1 MSWRNA
7 LETVRDVLK
16 TELVEVAGTSVTLAT
31 LLTAFAMV
39 FAAAMISRLLRRG
52 VQRTFRAR
60 GVEDPGTRAVVEK
73 LLHYLIMLIGV
84 GIALQ
89 TLGID
94 LGTLFAAGAVF
105 AVGIGFAMQTVVQNF
120 VSGIILMLERSI
132 TPEDI
137 LEVDGMI
144 VRVKRMGIR
153 STVAV
158 SLDGEDLL
166 LPNSTIVQ
174 NTVKNLTLDLTEVR
188 VNVSVGVAYE
198 SDVDLVIE
206 TLEAVARELHDDTA
220 SSSPL
225 VFFREFGDSAL
236 IFDIALWTRDPWT
249 IRRLRSRVHVAIWR
263 ALKEKDIVVAF
274 PQIDVHFDEGVK
286 LAS

>member
-1 MSWRNA
+1 MSWEHA
-7 LETVRDVLK
+7 LRSVRDVLK
-16 TELVEVAGTSVTLAT
+16 IEIVEVAGTSVTLAT
-31 LLTAFAMV
+31 LLTSFAMV
-39 FAAAMISRLLRRG
+39 VAASLMSRLVRRG
-52 VQRTFRAR
+52 IQRTFRAR

-84 GIALQ
+84 GVALQ

-137 LEVDGMI
+137 LEVDGVI

-158 SLDGEDLL
+158 TLDGEDLL
-166 LPNSTIVQ
+166 LPNSSIVQ
-174 NTVKNLTLDLTEVR
+174 NKVKNLTLDLPDIR

-198 SDVDLVIE
+198 SDVDAVLE
-206 TLEAVARELHDDTA
+206 TLENVARELHDER
-220 SSSPL
+220 SKSSPL
-225 VFFREFGDSAL
+225 VFFREFGDSSL
-236 IFDIALWTRDPWT
+236 VFDIALWTRDPWT
-249 IRRLRSRVHVAIWR
+249 IRRLKSRVHLEIWR
-263 ALKEKDIVVAF
+263 ALQAKGIVIAF
-274 PQIDVHFDEGVK
+274 PQLDVHFDAGVK

>member
-60 GVEDPGTRAVVEK
+60 GVDDPGTRAVVEK

>member
-1 MSWRNA
+1 MSWNEWFRS
-7 LETVRDVLK
+7 LRDVLK
-16 TELVEVAGTSVTLAT
+16 VELVELAGTSVTLAT
-31 LLTAFAMV
+31 LLTAVAV
-39 FAAAMISRLLRRG
+39 VIAASLVSRVVRRAI
-52 VQRTFRAR
+52 QRTFRAR

-84 GIALQ
+84 GTSLQ
-89 TLGID
+89 TVGID

-105 AVGIGFAMQTVVQNF
+105 AVGIGFAMQNVVQNF

-137 LEVDGMI
+137 LEVDGVI

-158 SLDGEDLL
+158 TLDGEDLL
-166 LPNSTIVQ
+166 LPNSIIVQ
-174 NTVKNLTLDLTEVR
+174 NMVKNLTLDLQEVR
-188 VNVSVGVAYE
+188 VNVSVGVSYE
-198 SDVDLVIE
+198 SDVDEVIA
-206 TLEAVARELHDDTA
+206 TLTEVAEQLHDETSNA
-220 SSSPL
+220 KPL

-236 IFDIALWTRDPWT
+236 VFDIALWTRDPWT
-249 IRRLRSRVHVAIWR
+249 IRRLRSATHVAIWR
-263 ALKEKDIVVAF
+263 ALKAKNIVVAF
-274 PQIDVHFDEGVK
+274 PQVDVHFDPGVK

>member
-1 MSWRNA
+1 MSWEEA
-7 LETVRDVLK
+7 LKSVRDVLK
-16 TELVEVAGTSVTLAT
+16 IELVEVAGTSVTLAT

-39 FAAAMISRLLRRG
+39 LAAALISRVVRRG
-52 VQRTFRAR
+52 VQRTFQAR
-60 GVEDPGTRAVVEK
+60 GVDDPGTRAVVEK

-84 GIALQ
+84 GVSLQ

-137 LEVDGMI
+137 LEVDGVI

-158 SLDGEDLL
+158 TLDGEDLL
-166 LPNSTIVQ
+166 LPNSIIVQ
-174 NTVKNLTLDLTEVR
+174 NKVKNLTLDLQEVR

-198 SDVDLVIE
+198 SNVDHVLE
-206 TLEAVARELHDDTA
+206 TLEKVALELHDETA
-220 SSSPL
+220 TSKPL

-236 IFDIALWTRDPWT
+236 VFDIALWTRDPWT

-263 ALKEKDIVVAF
+263 ALAEQEIVVAF
-274 PQIDVHFDEGVK
+274 PQIDVHFDQGIK

>member
-1 MSWRNA
+1 MNWEEA
-7 LETVRDVLK
+7 LTTIRDVLK
-16 TELVEVAGTSVTLAT
+16 IELVELAGTRVTLAT
-31 LLTAFAMV
+31 LLSALVIV
-39 FAAAMISRLLRRG
+39 FVALMFSRLMRRG
-52 VQRTFRAR
+52 VERTFRAR
-60 GVEDPGTRAVVEK
+60 GVDDPGTKAVVSK
-73 LLHYLIMLIGV
+73 LLHYLVMLIGV
-84 GIALQ
+84 GVALQ

-137 LEVDGMI
+137 LEVEGNI

-158 SLDGEDLL
+158 TLDGEDLQ

-174 NTVKNLTLDLTEVR
+174 NTVKNLTLDLPDVR
-188 VNVSVGVAYE
+188 INCSVGVAYE
-198 SDVDLVIE
+198 SDVDQVIA
-206 TLEAVARELHDDTA
+206 TLEAVAKEHHDP
-220 SSSPL
+220 SSKNSPL

-236 IFDIALWTRDPWT
+236 VFDIALWTRDPWT

-263 ALKEKDIVVAF
+263 ALKANHIVVAF
-274 PQIDVHFDEGVK
+274 PQVDVHFDPGVK
-286 LAS
+286 LAG